1 MNINCSAHVSLVK
14 LKDFR
19 KGAMSR
25 RVGTVQCVACL
36 TLLSLDYIVHYEGI
50 EVGGWVRGLNKV
62 RVANT
67 YHS

>member
-1 MNINCSAHVSLVK
+1 MNRRKCEHYCSAHAALVE

-36 TLLSLDYIVHYEGI
+36 ILLSLGSIEPYEGV
-50 EVGGWVRGLNKV
+50 EGATGGGD
-62 RVANT
+62 
-67 YHS
+67 